1 MILNF
6 SFSLNRKHLCSL
18 TQVILLNL
26 PAQCT
31 DEQFILLILFFP
43 HVQVCGFV
51 IVLFFNLSTDYCEN
65 TLNIFVVYRISSEG
79 VKFTVKA
86 WSVIQE
92 SPRTIPLD
100 LSAISALILLDEY
113 QNKLFDLKYFRTALY
128 FINRCIG
135 IMHSFFSFV
144 FLAFCS
150 LLSLLRVR
158 SSL

>member
-65 TLNIFVVYRISSEG
+65 TLNIFVVYRI
-79 VKFTVKA
+79 
-86 WSVIQE
+86 
-92 SPRTIPLD
+92 
-100 LSAISALILLDEY
+100 
-113 QNKLFDLKYFRTALY
+113 
-128 FINRCIG
+128 
-135 IMHSFFSFV
+135 
-144 FLAFCS
+144 FL
-150 LLSLLRVR
+150 
-158 SSL
+158 